1 MWHSRGERDKTGK
14 LSSGDKSLSAHP
26 ASIRAPAAAD
36 VKWIQHFLSH
46 YPISLQYSA
55 SSTFKS
61 AGQST
66 HTPLPPSPWS
76 DAIFSSWLFGKV
88 HCFFSGSLG
97 LALFD
102 LTVLNHFTCFVF
114 LHFTNWH
121 VCTAPATVVVC
132 FTVLYKALASLQ
144 NNPNNDWHTR
154 SQKGSRKVKKARK
167 IQRHRPLVLGS
178 LTAPV

>member
-1 MWHSRGERDKTGK
+1 MWHSGGERDKTGK

-46 YPISLQYSA
+46 YPISLQYSG

-102 LTVLNHFTCFVF
+102 LTVLNHFTCLFVF
-114 LHFTNWH
+114 YT
-121 VCTAPATVVVC
+121 
-132 FTVLYKALASLQ
+132 SLIAMCAQ
-144 NNPNNDWHTR
+144 HLLPC
-154 SQKGSRKVKKARK
+154 SFFYC
-167 IQRHRPLVLGS
+167 
-178 LTAPV
+178 PVQSISIAAE